1 MTYDEVKGCSV
12 VAMLMMMVMMMTT
25 VGGVGGGEVAVM
37 LCVEI
42 FDVEDDCPDEDAG
55 YTG

>member
-25 VGGVGGGEVAVM
+25 VVLGVVVRWRSCFV
-37 LCVEI
+37 LR
-42 FDVEDDCPDEDAG
+42 FL
-55 YTG
+55 T